1 MLAMVRREGGGGG
14 QAVLPGRGMR
24 AGGNGVSIVRSS
36 GTSLAVFFLICT
48 LRLGY
53 FIKKLPYYILSVQ
66 PIVAEDKT
74 GFFTRLGC
82 FLEEKIERGDKL
94 EKI

>member
-1 MLAMVRREGGGGG
+1 M
-14 QAVLPGRGMR
+14 
-24 AGGNGVSIVRSS
+24 
-36 GTSLAVFFLICT
+36 FFLICA

-66 PIVAEDKT
+66 PIVSEDKK
-74 GFFTRLGC
+74 GLFTRLEC
-82 FLEEKIERGDKL
+82 ILEEKIERGDEL